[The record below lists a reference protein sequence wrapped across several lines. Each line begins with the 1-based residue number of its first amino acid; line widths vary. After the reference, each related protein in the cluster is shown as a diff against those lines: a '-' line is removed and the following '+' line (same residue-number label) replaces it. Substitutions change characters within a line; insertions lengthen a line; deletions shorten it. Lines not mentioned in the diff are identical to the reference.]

1 MHQSNPD
8 WGTQIGYQSKMTT
21 SIASFSSIPISPLS
35 LTRSKRT
42 AEIIWSARK
51 EEIITDSDL
60 REIDLYSFQ
69 GHLKQKGKAKFGA
82 TFQQWQTDAA
92 NFNIDGHYP
101 VRELWDRARSCWTK
115 ILTHESMFVLVV
127 AHNAVNQALVATAIG
142 LGTEYFRILLQSNC
156 GVTVLDF
163 TPRLETPNSPIAAG
177 SSGGRKTKHVENEY
191 KRGISGWNFNLEDVK
206 AQASLI
212 QDEDIISEKDLGG
225 SSVSSSGLD
234 HEKELQHQLSS
245 EDNDLMQNK
254 PSSLSADV
262 TLTNALTKFEKSD
275 DDASIAGSNHEHQVS
290 QNSASCFEDNV
301 KIICLENL
309 AQMSVEETLTARL
322 CKVIRGGEVHQA
334 ISFFQMVVFSQAK
347 ERGTRQ
353 AFTPEQI
360 NEACYVDINSNKA
373 VFDSLR
379 NNPKVN
385 YDGRCFAYKSKH
397 ALKDK
402 NQLLILI
409 RKFPEGIAVIDLKDA
424 YPTVMEDLQALK
436 AAGQIW
442 LLSNF
447 DSQEDIAYPND
458 PRVPIKVDDDLKLLF
473 RGIELPRDMID
484 IEKDLQK
491 NGMKPATN
499 TAKI

>member
-1 MHQSNPD
+1 MSYLTSSNLISTNLRNRDNSSNQESSLGFPEHIPFSSMSLSLGTKSTTLGQSNLDSLGSALNHPRKFTTYAERMSTNLAFSD
-8 WGTQIGYQSKMTT
+8 GTSLSVGSPKTKKTGAEMREELLNSLLSRTNTLSATEQRTLPYANGGVSQPPR
-21 SIASFSSIPISPLS
+21 IPSRPH
-35 LTRSKRT
+35 T
-42 AEIIWSARK
+42 
-51 EEIITDSDL
+51 
-60 REIDLYSFQ
+60 
-69 GHLKQKGKAKFGA
+69 
-82 TFQQWQTDAA
+82 QQ
-92 NFNIDGHYP
+92 
-101 VRELWDRARSCWTK
+101 
-115 ILTHESMFVLVV
+115 
-127 AHNAVNQALVATAIG
+127 
-142 LGTEYFRILLQSNC
+142 
-156 GVTVLDF
+156 
-163 TPRLETPNSPIAAG
+163 G
-177 SSGGRKTKHVENEY
+177 SSFT
-191 KRGISGWNFNLEDVK
+191 
-206 AQASLI
+206 
-212 QDEDIISEKDLGG
+212 
-225 SSVSSSGLD
+225 
-234 HEKELQHQLSS
+234 LQLFQR
-245 EDNDLMQNK
+245 
-254 PSSLSADV
+254 
-262 TLTNALTKFEKSD
+262 TL
-275 DDASIAGSNHEHQVS
+275 
-290 QNSASCFEDNV
+290 
-301 KIICLENL
+301 
-309 AQMSVEETLTARL
+309 EETLGA
-322 CKVIRGGEVHQA
+322 
-334 ISFFQMVVFSQAK
+334 FQKSIHEDMRNLHIEILRQFHMQ
-347 ERGTRQ
+347 ETRQ

-484 IEKDLQK
+484 IEKNLQK

>member
-1 MHQSNPD
+1 MRVQKKIIFELIRNLLCSFLHRIGDFLFQRKEVAVIIQFLTGNLVQLPNSQTSMSYLTSSNLISTNLRNRDNSSNQESSLGFPEHIPFSSMSLSLGTKSTTLGQSNLDSLGSALNHPRKFTTYAERMSTNLAFSD
-8 WGTQIGYQSKMTT
+8 GTSLSVGSPKTKKTGAEMREELLNSLLSRTNTLSATEQRTLPYANGGVSQPPR
-21 SIASFSSIPISPLS
+21 IPSRPH
-35 LTRSKRT
+35 T
-42 AEIIWSARK
+42 
-51 EEIITDSDL
+51 
-60 REIDLYSFQ
+60 
-69 GHLKQKGKAKFGA
+69 
-82 TFQQWQTDAA
+82 QQ
-92 NFNIDGHYP
+92 
-101 VRELWDRARSCWTK
+101 
-115 ILTHESMFVLVV
+115 
-127 AHNAVNQALVATAIG
+127 
-142 LGTEYFRILLQSNC
+142 
-156 GVTVLDF
+156 
-163 TPRLETPNSPIAAG
+163 G
-177 SSGGRKTKHVENEY
+177 SSFT
-191 KRGISGWNFNLEDVK
+191 
-206 AQASLI
+206 
-212 QDEDIISEKDLGG
+212 
-225 SSVSSSGLD
+225 
-234 HEKELQHQLSS
+234 LQLFQR
-245 EDNDLMQNK
+245 
-254 PSSLSADV
+254 
-262 TLTNALTKFEKSD
+262 TL
-275 DDASIAGSNHEHQVS
+275 
-290 QNSASCFEDNV
+290 
-301 KIICLENL
+301 
-309 AQMSVEETLTARL
+309 EETLGA
-322 CKVIRGGEVHQA
+322 
-334 ISFFQMVVFSQAK
+334 FQKSIHEDMRNLHIEILRQFHMQ
-347 ERGTRQ
+347 ETRQ

-484 IEKDLQK
+484 IEKNLQK